1 MCNVNCIRWGARNLS
16 YEEIKGRKVIEVG
29 SYDVNGSLR
38 YIVELL
44 QPEEYVGVDIVEGL
58 GVDIICPV
66 ENLVEKF
73 GEESF
78 DIVISTCL
86 LEHIRDWRR
95 AVSNIKNVCK
105 TNGIIMIIVPSVM
118 PYHSY
123 PNDFWRFSKEDMA
136 NIFRDC
142 EILAIEEDSQPLSNV
157 YCKAIKPN
165 EFIEEDL
172 SEHAL
177 YSIVVN
183 KRIIEIE
190 DSDLQGIHFRL
201 LLFGQKVRLLK
212 KKIDSFLLK
221 LFMRCLNPSPKQ

>member
-1 MCNVNCIRWGARNLS
+1 MCDVNCIRWGARNLS
-16 YEEIKGRKVIEVG
+16 YEEIKGRRVIEVG

-44 QPEEYVGVDIVEGL
+44 QPEEYVGADIVEGS

-73 GEESF
+73 GKESY
-78 DIVISTCL
+78 DIVISTSL

-105 TNGIIMIIVPSVM
+105 TNGIIIIIVPSVM

-123 PNDFWRFSKEDMA
+123 PHDFWRFNKEDMA
-136 NIFRDC
+136 YIFRDC
-142 EILAIEEDSQPLSNV
+142 EILALEEDCQPLSNV
-157 YCKAIKPN
+157 YGKVKKPN

-172 SEHAL
+172 AEYAL
-177 YSIVVN
+177 HSIVVN
-183 KRIIEIE
+183 KRIIEIG
-190 DSDLQGIHFRL
+190 DSDLQGLHFKL

-212 KKIDSFLLK
+212 KKFDSLLLK
-221 LFMRCLNPSPKQ
+221 LFMRCSNPSPKQ